1 MKSSTEKESRSYGKR
16 ICLVC
21 RGNFT
26 AMYAAQLTCCEKCQR
41 ERKNILNAISA
52 KARRM
57 EHREL
62 RKEVVKLQAKIEQ
75 LRKENQELQKRLE
88 LAGVSV

>member
-1 MKSSTEKESRSYGKR
+1 MTRESSRSYGKR
-16 ICLVC
+16 TCLVC
-21 RGNFT
+21 GTTFD

-57 EHREL
+57 AYLEL
-62 RKEVVKLQAKIEQ
+62 RKDVEALQKQVER
-75 LRKENQELQKRLE
+75 LRKENQDLQKRLE
-88 LAGVSV
+88 LTGVSI